1 MSYVHTALLA
11 AEKEAA
17 RELPVAPWVFGL
29 TAFGLLFVLL
39 LVTLAFG
46 KDR

>member
-1 MSYVHTALLA
+1 MNAAVLLA
-11 AEKEAA
+11 AETEHHG
-17 RELPVAPWVFGL
+17 RDLPVEPWVYGAVAMGIFI
-29 TAFGLLFVLL
+29 ALL

>member
-1 MSYVHTALLA
+1 MNAAVLLA
-11 AEKEAA
+11 AETEHHG
-17 RELPVAPWVFGL
+17 RDLPVEPWVYGVVAMGIFI
-29 TAFGLLFVLL
+29 ALL